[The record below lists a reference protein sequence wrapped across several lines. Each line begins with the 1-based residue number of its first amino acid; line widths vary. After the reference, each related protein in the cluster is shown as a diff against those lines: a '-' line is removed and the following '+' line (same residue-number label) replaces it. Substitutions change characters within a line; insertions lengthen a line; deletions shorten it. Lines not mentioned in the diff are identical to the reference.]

1 MGDLNEKTMR
11 LQREFVFYG
20 EEKGEKRL
28 SDRESIWAY
37 TARQSLIIAGVK
49 AKASIL
55 EVMMALGIT
64 HTVVRYRCSVAAST
78 QQVRWPRAVR

>member
-28 SDRESIWAY
+28 SDRESI
-37 TARQSLIIAGVK
+37 
-49 AKASIL
+49 
-55 EVMMALGIT
+55 
-64 HTVVRYRCSVAAST
+64 
-78 QQVRWPRAVR
+78 